1 MLNSSAFIR
10 YFADRKFILT
20 CLLLLVANSSAYALP
35 TISQN
40 SNLELFPEAALT
52 DSAYAGLWAKPN
64 LDLEKSTLAKILPR
78 KKPARTIKNNSEA
91 PRIVIDF
98 SKLVHPTDKS
108 QGGSYTNKS
117 PFITWVK
124 GENTNNVYPV
134 LPGVTYPWSI
144 DGFADPIHHPGQVFK
159 VIDRLHTFY
168 VSDKLEPTILF
179 QSNNVFEALTR
190 KEIAQPIVGG
200 WKDHD
205 WQSQLHAKKDFGWD
219 NLFSAS
225 QPDFA
230 MRI

>member
-1 MLNSSAFIR
+1 MNLKLSSEATLSD
-10 YFADRKFILT
+10 FA
-20 CLLLLVANSSAYALP
+20 Y
-35 TISQN
+35 
-40 SNLELFPEAALT
+40 E
-52 DSAYAGLWAKPN
+52 GLWAKPN
-64 LDLEKSTLAKILPR
+64 LELEKSTLAKVLP
-78 KKPARTIKNNSEA
+78 KEKPTRTIKNSFEA
-91 PRIVIDF
+91 PRLVVDF
-98 SKLVHPTDKS
+98 AKLVHPADKS

-117 PFITWVK
+117 SFITWVK
-124 GENTNNVYPV
+124 GEKTNNVYPV

-159 VIDRLHTFY
+159 VVDRLHTFY
-168 VSDKLEPTILF
+168 ISDKPEPSISF

-190 KEIAQPIVGG
+190 KEIAQPIIGG
-200 WKDHD
+200 WKNQD